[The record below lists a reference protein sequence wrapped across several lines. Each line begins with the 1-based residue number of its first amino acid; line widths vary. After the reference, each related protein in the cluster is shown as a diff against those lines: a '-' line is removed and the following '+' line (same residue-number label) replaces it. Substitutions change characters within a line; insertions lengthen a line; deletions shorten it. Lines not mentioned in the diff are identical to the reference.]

1 MQSLVTRILRR
12 VRAHGRGKWVFTPKD
27 FLDLGNRA
35 AVDRVLSRLVQK
47 DLIRRIGRGL
57 YDLPRISGIL
67 KRPAPPNV
75 DLAVKAIAR
84 RDRLKIAPDGI
95 FAANQLGLTNAVPAK
110 NAYITEGISKT
121 LKIGDRT
128 VQFQHACQKIAQW
141 IDRPGDRVI
150 RALSW
155 LGKGAATDPSVIN
168 TLRTNT
174 PNLVKADLM
183 KGLDNLPVW
192 MRSIVRNICDDSL
205 IETLRERLVNA

>member
-1 MQSLVTRILRR
+1 MQSLVTKILRR

-47 DLIRRIGRGL
+47 NIIRRIGRGL

-67 KRPAPPNV
+67 KRPAPANV

-84 RDRLKIAPDGI
+84 RDRVKIAPDGI

-110 NAYITEGISKT
+110 NAYITDGASKT

-128 VQFQHACQKIAQW
+128 VQLQHACQKIAQW

-155 LGKGAATDPSVIN
+155 LGKDAARDPNAID
-168 TLRTNT
+168 TLRANT
-174 PNLVKADLM
+174 PDPIKADLM
-183 KGLDNLPVW
+183 KGVDNLPVW
-192 MRSIVRNICDDSL
+192 MRSIVRYVCDA
-205 IETLRERLVNA
+205 RLVNA

>member
-1 MQSLVTRILRR
+1 MHSLVTRILRR

-95 FAANQLGLTNAVPAK
+95 VAANQLGLTNAVPAK
-110 NAYITEGISKT
+110 NAYITDGTSKI

-128 VQFQHACQKIAQW
+128 VKFQHACQKIAQW

-155 LGKGAATDPSVIN
+155 LGKGAATDPIVIN
-168 TLRTNT
+168 RLKTNT
-174 PNLVKADLM
+174 SNLVKADLM
-183 KGLDNLPVW
+183 KGLDNLPMW
-192 MRSIVRNICDDSL
+192 MRSIVRNICDN
-205 IETLRERLVNA
+205 RLVSA

>member
-1 MQSLVTRILRR
+1 MQSLVIRILRR

-35 AVDRVLSRLVQK
+35 AIDRVLSRLVQK
-47 DLIRRIGRGL
+47 DIIRRIGRGL

-95 FAANQLGLTNAVPAK
+95 FAANQLGLTNAVPAR
-110 NAYITEGISKT
+110 NAYITDGTSKT

-128 VQFQHACQKIAQW
+128 VQLQHVCQKIVQW

-155 LGKGAATDPSVIN
+155 LGKDAARDPIAIDR
-168 TLRTNT
+168 LRSNT
-174 PNLVKADLM
+174 PDSVKADLM
-183 KGLDNLPVW
+183 KGLDSLPMW
-192 MRSIVRNICDDSL
+192 MRSIVRNVCDNW
-205 IETLRERLVNA
+205 LVSA